1 MISSSTSDISTGRV
15 GFCLMNAAA
24 ERTDAFEARRFLA
37 QADAALAWR
46 KELSTEHL
54 AQLRRSEADIDAA
67 FEGIA

>member
-1 MISSSTSDISTGRV
+1 
-15 GFCLMNAAA
+15 MNAAA